1 MGWATVAEVIAI
13 VVVLAVVLPLLWV
26 VLRRRLLARL
36 GGTFDCSLRVP
47 EATPGTGWMLGV
59 ARYAGEYLEWYAA
72 FGFGLKPR
80 LRLERAW
87 TMAVE
92 QRVPSTLESVALYD
106 HRRIVL
112 LEQRRTSREPR
123 ELAMT
128 EESLTGLLA
137 WLEAAPP
144 GLGRYGNVDSAPRD

>member
-26 VLRRRLLARL
+26 VLRRRLLA
-36 GGTFDCSLRVP
+36 DP
-47 EATPGTGWMLGV
+47 
-59 ARYAGEYLEWYAA
+59 AGRISPLD
-72 FGFGLKPR
+72 FTH
-80 LRLERAW
+80 LERAW

>member
-1 MGWATVAEVIAI
+1 
-13 VVVLAVVLPLLWV
+13 
-26 VLRRRLLARL
+26 
-36 GGTFDCSLRVP
+36 
-47 EATPGTGWMLGV
+47 MLGV

>member
-1 MGWATVAEVIAI
+1 M
-13 VVVLAVVLPLLWV
+13 
-26 VLRRRLLARL
+26 
-36 GGTFDCSLRVP
+36 
-47 EATPGTGWMLGV
+47 
-59 ARYAGEYLEWYAA
+59 
-72 FGFGLKPR
+72 
-80 LRLERAW
+80 
-87 TMAVE
+87 
-92 QRVPSTLESVALYD
+92 ALYD